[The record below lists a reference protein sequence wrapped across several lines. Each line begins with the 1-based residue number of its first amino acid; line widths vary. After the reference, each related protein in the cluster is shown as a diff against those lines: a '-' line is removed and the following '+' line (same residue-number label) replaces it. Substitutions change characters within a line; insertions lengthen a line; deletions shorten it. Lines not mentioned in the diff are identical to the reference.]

1 MTISNENTKTIEQIK
16 NQKSVSDTFYQQLKV
31 ILEKDEFN
39 VFKTKSKI
47 SLDKQIKISNT
58 KIQRLLDLKTKSEKT
73 LEQLINK
80 RKSLFL
86 QNKKLKENL
95 IKKLNLEVL

>member
-1 MTISNENTKTIEQIK
+1 MTISNENTKTLEQIK
-16 NQKSVSDTFYQQLKV
+16 NKKLVSSTFYQQLKV

-47 SLDKQIKISNT
+47 SLDKQIEVSNN
-58 KIQRLLDLKTKSEKT
+58 KIQRLLDLKSTSEST
-73 LEQLINK
+73 LEQLISK

-86 QNKKLKENL
+86 ENKKLKDAL
-95 IKKLNLEVL
+95 IKKLNLEVI